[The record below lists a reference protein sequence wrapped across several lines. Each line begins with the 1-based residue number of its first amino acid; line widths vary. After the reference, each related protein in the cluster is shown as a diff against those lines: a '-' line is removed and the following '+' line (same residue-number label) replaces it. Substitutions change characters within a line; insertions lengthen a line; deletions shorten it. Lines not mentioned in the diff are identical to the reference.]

1 MTAASKPRVLIIGAG
16 VAGMSTALRA
26 AELGCTDVKV
36 LERRF
41 PASGSSGLSAGVFN
55 INGTDPLMIR
65 VRVRTRQML
74 DLLEAENNLH
84 LSRIGHLRLG
94 RNDRHAKLFEEIVE
108 WQVEEG
114 VEPAQLLGPDNV
126 RKIVPHL
133 RLDDVVVA
141 LWSPRDG
148 HMDGPLLCTALAE
161 RAQPLGVELLTKHP
175 VTAYRNDGAEHVL
188 TTPDGEF
195 RADVVVNAAGP
206 WAERIGEMLG
216 APLPLVNQVHDIV
229 KVKLPSEVDYTVPMV
244 QEYIPGDEVAIY
256 FRQDGPDTLI
266 CGEHTYSVVGEP
278 VSEDPD
284 NYRKTVPWEVWES
297 VAERV
302 SDRLRVEGLGFEP
315 GWTGLY
321 PIPTDGDL
329 VFGPYEHD
337 PTVIAAGGGGAH
349 GLTAGVSLGRVAAE
363 YAVVGEPQ
371 TVIGCEAFLPDRE
384 SLQAAGAH

>member
-1 MTAASKPRVLIIGAG
+1 MTSDRRPRIVIIGAG

-55 INGTDPLMIR
+55 VNGTDPLMIR
-65 VRVRTRQML
+65 VRARTREML
-74 DLLEAENNLH
+74 ALLEKENNLL

-94 RNDRHAKLFEEIVE
+94 RNERHVKLFEEIVG

-114 VEPAQLLGPDNV
+114 VEPAQLLGPDEI
-126 RKIVPHL
+126 REIVPHL
-133 RLDDVVVA
+133 RLDDVEVG
-141 LWSPRDG
+141 LWSPLDG
-148 HMDGPLLCTALAE
+148 HMDGPLLCAALAE
-161 RAQPLGVELLTKHP
+161 RAQPLGIELFTKHP
-175 VTAYRNDGAEHVL
+175 VTAYRKDGAEHVL
-188 TTPDGEF
+188 TTPNDEF

-206 WAERIGEMLG
+206 WADRIGEMLG
-216 APLPLVNQVHDIV
+216 APLPLVNQVHDVI
-229 KVKLPSEVDYTVPMV
+229 KVKLPSEIDYTVPMV

-278 VSEDPD
+278 VSENPD
-284 NYRKTVPWEVWES
+284 DYRKTVPWDVWER

-302 SDRLRVEGLGFEP
+302 SERFRVEGLGFEP

-321 PIPTDGDL
+321 PIPPDGEL

-337 PTVIAAGGGGAH
+337 NTIIAAGGGGAH

-363 YAVVGEPQ
+363 YAVGEEPQ
-371 TVIGCEAFLPDRE
+371 TVTGCEAFLPDRE
-384 SLQAAGAH
+384 SLGAARAS